1 MKTSNQANAEKTM
14 DNFREYLNSAN
25 HNIVGENLDCSSAKG
40 FICESITKSKRFI
53 LKIRVDESI
62 GYAIL
67 EAYSGITIPT
77 PYRTMAAE
85 YCMRESDKRKVSYL
99 GIDSQGSVYC
109 HCETSFKDGPVSGS
123 TLKSMEGVAFGS
135 LLSCYD
141 DLQQIARGVLL
152 DKENEEKDPL
162 DLLSRLRRDMGMDDE
177 DDSDDHSDIPDIDI
191 SEMLKRLGSDDDDD
205 DDEEEDDEE
214 IA

>member
-1 MKTSNQANAEKTM
+1 MKNSNQTNAEKTM
-14 DNFREYLNSAN
+14 DNFREYLNSAH

-67 EAYSGITIPT
+67 EAYSGITVPK
-77 PYRTMAAE
+77 PFRTMAAE
-85 YCMRESDKRKVSYL
+85 YCMRESDKRKVSSL
-99 GIDSQGSVYC
+99 KIDSQGSVYC

-152 DKENEEKDPL
+152 DKENEEDPL
-162 DLLSRLRRDMGMDDE
+162 DLLSRLRRDMGMDDD
-177 DDSDDHSDIPDIDI
+177 DDSDDHSDISDIDI
-191 SEMLKRLGSDDDDD
+191 GEMLKRLGSDDDDD
-205 DDEEEDDEE
+205 DEEEDDDKE